1 MLKCWAMHDGVTW
14 GPVLRRHWKASRG
27 LSQEHDV
34 VGWGGPGGN
43 VEGIVLDA

>member
-1 MLKCWAMHDGVTW
+1 MTGGDLGAMG
-14 GPVLRRHWKASRG
+14 LRRHWKASRG